1 MNNAIL
7 QSDLPERLYYID
19 FQAAERGKFTVDWS
33 EAYFFIQ
40 LCI

>member
-19 FQAAERGKFTVDWS
+19 FQAAERGIDWS